1 MKILVIVLLALIV
14 ISLGSALFFLYAD
27 RVGSRRTVK
36 ALTVRVGLSLLLFAV
51 LMLGYY
57 FGVIGRQP

>member
-1 MKILVIVLLALIV
+1 MKILVIALLVLIV

-27 RVGSRRTVK
+27 RMGSRRTAK
-36 ALTVRVGLSLLLFAV
+36 ALTIRVGLSFLLFLV

-57 FGVIGRQP
+57 FGVLGNRH